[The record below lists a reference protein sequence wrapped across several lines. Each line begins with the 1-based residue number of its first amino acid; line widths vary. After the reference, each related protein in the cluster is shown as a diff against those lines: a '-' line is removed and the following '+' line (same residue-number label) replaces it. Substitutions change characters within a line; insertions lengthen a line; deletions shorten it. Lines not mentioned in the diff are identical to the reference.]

1 VLFLNLLVF
10 SMTCWVLSEKTA
22 VEKTPFAIA
31 PLQQW
36 FCVYVSVPHSR
47 AAHSLPFACSPAFA
61 AKQQFVV
68 FLSSSDCRVRVDV
81 W

>member
-1 VLFLNLLVF
+1 VLQVKIQCCSFLLGAVF
-10 SMTCWVLSEKTA
+10 VWVGDFS
-22 VEKTPFAIA
+22 

-47 AAHSLPFACSPAFA
+47 AAHSPLFACSLAFA
-61 AKQQFVV
+61 SKQQFVV
-68 FLSSSDCRVRVDV
+68 FLLSSESKVNVDV